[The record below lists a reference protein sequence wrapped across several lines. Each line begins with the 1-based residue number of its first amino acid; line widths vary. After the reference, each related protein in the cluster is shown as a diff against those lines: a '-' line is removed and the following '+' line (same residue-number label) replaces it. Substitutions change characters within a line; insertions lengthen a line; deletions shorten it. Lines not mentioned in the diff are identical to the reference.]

1 MSGPRTRSKKI
12 EKVVSTVDNVY
23 LGSIEE
29 MRLLGEPSPSNKDD
43 LILYDYQYR
52 LDVSVEFPA
61 VAVSPVK
68 PWSIGSDAPLPY
80 TANDTANLSSHW
92 GALRLRDVPE
102 ALYAAGEVL
111 YRYAA
116 QNGIAPRNLTLTIT
130 RLICSKAE
138 LQRLEELY
146 GEAQKLPVTYDASTQ
161 QVIDYNPQPAKEE
174 K

>member
-23 LGSIEE
+23 LGSVEE
-29 MRLLGEPSPSNKDD
+29 MRLLGEKSPTNKDD

-61 VAVSPVK
+61 VAVRPVK
-68 PWSIGSDAPLPY
+68 PWAVDHASSIPY
-80 TANDTANLSSHW
+80 IAAESANLSENVE
-92 GALRLRDVPE
+92 ALRLRDVPE

-111 YRYAA
+111 YRYADI
-116 QNGIAPRNLTLTIT
+116 NGVPPRNLTLTVK

-146 GEAQKLPVTYDASTQ
+146 GEPQKLPVTYDVSTQ
-161 QVIDYNPQPAKEE
+161 QVINYNPQPAKEE